1 MKKILISFLILITFF
16 SSFGPSLYKSKI
28 LASETSSYQP
38 VEANENS
45 VIFENGD
52 TIILSPQKRAPRGF
66 IGRILI
72 FLGEVLVG
80 YIIDGVV
87 VNLTGASTAE
97 WVNRAINYFR
107 NYPNTRRIY
116 LSRPGAAM

>member
-87 VNLTGASTAE
+87 VNLTGSSSAE

>member
-87 VNLTGASTAE
+87 VNLTGASSAE

>member
-72 FLGEVLVG
+72 FLGEVVVG

-87 VNLTGASTAE
+87 VNLTGASSAE

-116 LSRPGAAM
+116 LSRPGGAM

>member
-87 VNLTGASTAE
+87 VNLTGASSAE

-107 NYPNTRRIY
+107 YYPNTRRIY

>member
-16 SSFGPSLYKSKI
+16 SSFGPTLYKSKI

-72 FLGEVLVG
+72 FLGEVVVG

-87 VNLTGASTAE
+87 VNLTGASSAE

-116 LSRPGAAM
+116 LSRPGGAM

>member
-72 FLGEVLVG
+72 FLGEVVVG

-87 VNLTGASTAE
+87 VNLTGASSAE
-97 WVNRAINYFR
+97 WVNRAINYVR

-116 LSRPGAAM
+116 LSRPGGAM

>member
-16 SSFGPSLYKSKI
+16 SSFGPSIYKSKI

-72 FLGEVLVG
+72 FLGEVVVG

-87 VNLTGASTAE
+87 VNLTGASSAE

-116 LSRPGAAM
+116 LSRPGGAM

>member
-52 TIILSPQKRAPRGF
+52 TIILSPQKRAPRGI
-66 IGRILI
+66 IGSILI
-72 FLGEVLVG
+72 FVAGVLVG

-87 VNLTGASTAE
+87 VNLTGASSAE

>member
-87 VNLTGASTAE
+87 VNLTGASSSE

-116 LSRPGAAM
+116 LSRPGGAM

>member
-72 FLGEVLVG
+72 FLGEVVVG

-87 VNLTGASTAE
+87 VNLTGASSAE
-97 WVNRAINYFR
+97 WVNRAISYFR

-116 LSRPGAAM
+116 LSRPGGAM

>member
-1 MKKILISFLILITFF
+1 MKKFLISFLILITVF

-52 TIILSPQKRAPRGF
+52 TIILSPQKRAPRGI
-66 IGRILI
+66 IGSILI
-72 FLGEVLVG
+72 FVAGVLVG

-87 VNLTGASTAE
+87 PLNGLTVRLITSKIIQMPE
-97 WVNRAINYFR
+97 PSI
-107 NYPNTRRIY
+107 
-116 LSRPGAAM
+116 

>member
-80 YIIDGVV
+80 YIVDGVV
-87 VNLTGASTAE
+87 VNLTGASSAE
-97 WVNRAINYFR
+97 WVSRAINYFR

-116 LSRPGAAM
+116 LSRPGGAM

>member
-16 SSFGPSLYKSKI
+16 SSFGPSIYKSKI

-52 TIILSPQKRAPRGF
+52 TIILSHQKRAPRGF

-72 FLGEVLVG
+72 FVGEVLVG

-87 VNLTGASTAE
+87 VNLTGSSSAE
-97 WVNRAINYFR
+97 WISRAINYIR